1 MLAAIF
7 FVIGNSLTITYY
19 VKEYQRNHFDYY
31 KYVALDPG
39 YIQVEWGFRIL
50 NRPLYLSAGILNV
63 IAWFF
68 LMFPIVHLSWI
79 LSQGGTKWIGLHIA
93 IGVLILTG
101 SLTEWISHVLYIGA
115 SMTSQLMAREFNLD
129 NWITSSSE
137 DEIGWRTLEMTHV
150 VTYGFISA
158 IGAIEWLILS
168 FVMELFCYDFFQN
181 PINYVLNQSSILE
194 VLFLAAKGLVWIVN
208 AAEWF
213 CLAGVFIL
221 SFFSVLKWRKHD
233 ESTFGAKWNA
243 LGLFIGL
250 VSAVDFIAEII
261 GVEGYKI
268 AWIFVVLYSSLTKLI
283 LIPLWIIIL
292 GFQLPLATSKA
303 FDSGV
308 GEVEMAEEPQDGQ
321 DQRPAPFTI
330 DEDDDVGEGEGD
342 DPNGPTSPPPEAFSS
357 TNPTAT
363 S

>member
-1 MLAAIF
+1 MVALSTILCFFAAALFWTCNALEI
-7 FVIGNSLTITYY
+7 VIGVTKSGMWQNADQNAYLQLLPDDLVSEWVNRESLSRVEFASHIT
-19 VKEYQRNHFDYY
+19 
-31 KYVALDPG
+31 
-39 YIQVEWGFRIL
+39 
-50 NRPLYLSAGILNV
+50 SGIFWVVFIIPV
-63 IAWFF
+63 IEMA
-68 LMFPIVHLSWI
+68 WI
-79 LSQGGTKWIGLHIA
+79 LSRGGTESMGLNTAIMIFVLAGNLTKWFTTVFWNGMHL
-93 IGVLILTG
+93 
-101 SLTEWISHVLYIGA
+101 SLL
-115 SMTSQLMAREFNLD
+115 MMARNFNLD
-129 NWITSSSE
+129 DWLSSLQDAQYQLDGE
-137 DEIGWRTLEMTHV
+137 DGMGWRV
-150 VTYGFISA
+150 
-158 IGAIEWLILS
+158 
-168 FVMELFCYDFFQN
+168 
-181 PINYVLNQSSILE
+181 LE